1 MSYISIEVEGKKWG
15 LKFNQMA
22 LHLMAE
28 YTDKQNETA
37 TAGYALFYAGLK
49 SNAFV
54 KREELELSF
63 EDACDMLEKLDNETV
78 SKITAAFNES
88 IAFMK
93 DLPKEETKKKTMK
106 KNTSKDA

>member
-1 MSYISIEVEGKKWG
+1 MSYIQIEVDGKKLG

-28 YTDKQNETA
+28 YTDKNNETA

-49 SNAFV
+49 SNAYV
-54 KREELELSF
+54 KREELEISF
-63 EDACDMLEKLDNETV
+63 EQACDMLEKLDAETV
-78 SKITAAFNES
+78 SKVTAAFNES
-88 IAFMK
+88 ISFMK
-93 DLPKEETKKKTMK
+93 DLPKEEQKKRTVK